1 MDSLTLLVPKVGLQ
15 NQNCLRQHINNL
27 TQIWTMLYYS
37 NKLDKQQEI
46 LENNV
51 SLENVQEQRK
61 CKIPG
66 LLKQH

>member
-1 MDSLTLLVPKVGLQ
+1 
-15 NQNCLRQHINNL
+15 
-27 TQIWTMLYYS
+27 MLYYS

>member
-1 MDSLTLLVPKVGLQ
+1 MDSLILLVPKVGL
-15 NQNCLRQHINNL
+15 QNCLRQHINNL
-27 TQIWTMLYYS
+27 TQIWTMFYYS